1 MKKWFF
7 AGGLVGAAVI
17 VLLMGALA
25 IGVLAQGTAPP
36 EASQG
41 PLTLEEAKA
50 VVEAAYP
57 GATVIEVEKDDD
69 GLAAYEVELDTGL
82 EVKVDINTG
91 AILSTGTERP
101 ESGADADDGPGQ

>member
-7 AGGLVGAAVI
+7 AGGLVGVAGI

-25 IGVLAQGTAPP
+25 IGVFAQGTAPP
-36 EASQG
+36 EPLQA
-41 PLTLEEAKA
+41 PLTLEEARA

-57 GATVIEVEKDDD
+57 GATVTEAEMDDD
-69 GLAAYEVELDTGL
+69 GQAAYEVELDTGL

-91 AILSTGTERP
+91 AILGTGTERP
-101 ESGADADDGPGQ
+101 ESGADAEDGTGQ